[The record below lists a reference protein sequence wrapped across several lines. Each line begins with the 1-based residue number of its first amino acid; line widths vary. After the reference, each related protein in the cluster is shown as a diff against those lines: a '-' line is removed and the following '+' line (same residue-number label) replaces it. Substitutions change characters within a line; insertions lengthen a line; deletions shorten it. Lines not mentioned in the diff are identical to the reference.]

1 MLTQSKVTTL
11 TKTFW
16 ISGTVFILIAIGLV
30 AWRVWPT
37 KKSDSANGA
46 QVAEQ
51 IKPKLEAT
59 ISGQLVAPEM
69 AARRLMAVMVE
80 NHPDARPQS
89 GLSQAEV
96 VYEMVAEGGITR
108 YVAVFQQDTGAIGP
122 VRSARDY
129 FAELAD
135 SWGAIYAHV
144 GGSPE
149 ALEQIKNGVYK
160 NLTDINEFYQGNY
173 FTRIKTRVAPH
184 NTYISTNK
192 LLEYEAVIDK
202 APTTPPQPFTFA
214 DTPGVAPEVA
224 RSIAID
230 FSLPSYK
237 VLFTYDPAT
246 QKYLRSVAGKAD
258 TDAVTKTQLSPKTI
272 IVQETDINPIPGDD
286 KFRVN
291 LRTTGTGKAYVFQNG
306 YVATATWKREPGKPT
321 HYLDAKNNPISFNPG
336 QFWITLVSRTDPDTV
351 TWK

>member
-1 MLTQSKVTTL
+1 MNISSKVWTIGGVILLLAAITL
-11 TKTFW
+11 T
-16 ISGTVFILIAIGLV
+16 I
-30 AWRVWPT
+30 WRVWP
-37 KKSDSANGA
+37 SNE
-46 QVAEQ
+46 QVGNNATHPEQ
-51 IKPKLEAT
+51 TKPKLDAT
-59 ISGQLVAPEM
+59 ISGQLVVPQIAE
-69 AARRLMAVMVE
+69 RRPMAVMVE

-108 YVAVFQQDTGAIGP
+108 YVAVFQQDAGAIGP

-135 SWGAIYAHV
+135 SWSAVYAHV

-149 ALEQIKNGVYK
+149 ALEQIKNGMYK
-160 NLTDINEFYQGNY
+160 NLTDINEFYQGSY
-173 FTRIKTRVAPH
+173 FTRIKTRIAPH
-184 NTYISTNK
+184 NTYISTEK
-192 LLEYEAVIDK
+192 LMEYESTNKKD
-202 APTTPPQPFTFA
+202 TPLNPPHSFTFTDA
-214 DTPGVAPEVA
+214 LPSPTQPATAVT
-224 RSIAID
+224 ID

-237 VLFTYDPAT
+237 ALFTYDPAT

-258 TDAVTKTQLSPKTI
+258 TDAVTKTQLAPKTV

-291 LRTTGTGKAYVFQNG
+291 LRTTGTGKAYIFQNG
-306 YVATATWKREPGKPT
+306 GVTIAAWKREPGKLT
-321 HYLDAKNNPISFNPG
+321 QYLDAQSSPISFTPG
-336 QFWITLVSRTDPDTV
+336 QFWIALVSKDSPTAI

>member
-1 MLTQSKVTTL
+1 MQIPSKIWTIGGVVLLLAALILT
-11 TKTFW
+11 
-16 ISGTVFILIAIGLV
+16 
-30 AWRVWPT
+30 AWRLWPHHEQ
-37 KKSDSANGA
+37 KGNSAT
-46 QVAEQ
+46 QPEQ
-51 IKPKLEAT
+51 TKPKLSAT
-59 ISGQLVAPEM
+59 ISGQLVVPEI
-69 AARRLMAVMVE
+69 AERRPMAVMVE
-80 NHPDARPQS
+80 NHPDARPQG

-108 YVAVFQQDTGAIGP
+108 YVAIFQQDAEAIGP

-135 SWGAIYAHV
+135 SWGAVYAHV

-184 NTYISTNK
+184 NTYISTSK

-202 APTTPPQPFTFA
+202 VPTIPPQPFTFT
-214 DTPGVAPEVA
+214 DTAVVAPEIASSV
-224 RSIAID
+224 AID

-237 VLFTYDPAT
+237 VLFTYDSAT

-258 TDAVTKTQLSPKTI
+258 ADAVTKSQLAPKTV

-291 LRTTGTGKAYVFQNG
+291 LRTTGTGKAYIFQNG
-306 YVATATWKREPGKPT
+306 GVTTAAWKREPGKPT
-321 HYLDAKNNPISFNPG
+321 QYLDMQNNPISFMPG
-336 QFWITLVSRTDPDTV
+336 QFWIALVSKDNSAVV

>member
-1 MLTQSKVTTL
+1 MLTQSKLTTL
-11 TKTFW
+11 TRTFW
-16 ISGTVFILIAIGLV
+16 ISGTVIILIAIGLMV
-30 AWRVWPT
+30 WRFLPT
-37 KKSDSANGA
+37 SESGA
-46 QVAEQ
+46 GTPVVEET
-51 IKPKLEAT
+51 KPKLDAT
-59 ISGQLVAPEM
+59 ISGQLVVPEI
-69 AARRLMAVMVE
+69 AARRPMAVMVE

-108 YVAVFQQDTGAIGP
+108 YVAVFQQDAGSIGP

-135 SWGAIYAHV
+135 SWGAVYAHV

-149 ALEQIKNGVYK
+149 VLDQLENGVYK
-160 NLTDINEFYQGNY
+160 NLTDINEFYQGSY

-184 NTYISTNK
+184 NTYISTQK
-192 LLEYEAVIDK
+192 LAEYEAVTRKD
-202 APTTPPQPFTFA
+202 ASLQVVHPFTFTDA
-214 DTPGVAPEVA
+214 APAAPE
-224 RSIAID
+224 IASNITID

-237 VLFTYDPAT
+237 ALFTYDLTT

-258 TDAVTKTQLSPKTI
+258 TDAVTKTQLTPKTV
-272 IVQETDINPIPGDD
+272 IVELTDIAPVPGDD

-291 LRTTGTGKAYVFQNG
+291 LRTTGTGKAYMFQNG
-306 YVATATWKREPGKPT
+306 GVTTATWKREPGKPT
-321 HYLDAKNNPISFNPG
+321 QYLDASGNAVTFNPG
-336 QFWITLVSRTDPDTV
+336 QIWIAFVSKTDLDAV